1 MFFSYL
7 HSMSKMMKFWPI
19 DFKSHS
25 SYHSKFIK
33 HLLLLFHCFALN
45 CCGRSWQNS
54 LPAAGDPL
62 YLPGVRTGGLVAKIY
77 AYVLPHSLH
86 RR

>member
-33 HLLLLFHCFALN
+33 HLLLIISLFRLKLLWA
-45 CCGRSWQNS
+45 
-54 LPAAGDPL
+54 
-62 YLPGVRTGGLVAKIY
+62 LVAELSPPPETRSISLV
-77 AYVLPHSLH
+77 YVPVAW
-86 RR
+86 

>member
-19 DFKSHS
+19 YFKSHS

-33 HLLLLFHCFALN
+33 HLLLIISLFRLKLLWA
-45 CCGRSWQNS
+45 
-54 LPAAGDPL
+54 
-62 YLPGVRTGGLVAKIY
+62 LVAE
-77 AYVLPHSLH
+77 LSP
-86 RR
+86 RRRRPALSPWCTYRWPGS

>member
-45 CCGRSWQNS
+45 CCGRSWPELSPPVERSGFLQGIFQGFFS
-54 LPAAGDPL
+54 AQF
-62 YLPGVRTGGLVAKIY
+62 
-77 AYVLPHSLH
+77 
-86 RR
+86 

>member
-1 MFFSYL
+1 
-7 HSMSKMMKFWPI
+7 MMKFWPI

-54 LPAAGDPL
+54 PGRRRPALSPWCT
-62 YLPGVRTGGLVAKIY
+62 YRWPG
-77 AYVLPHSLH
+77 S
-86 RR
+86 

>member
-33 HLLLLFHCFALN
+33 HYAIIISLFRLKLLWA
-45 CCGRSWQNS
+45 
-54 LPAAGDPL
+54 
-62 YLPGVRTGGLVAKIY
+62 LVAELSPPPETRSISLV
-77 AYVLPHSLH
+77 YVPVAW
-86 RR
+86 